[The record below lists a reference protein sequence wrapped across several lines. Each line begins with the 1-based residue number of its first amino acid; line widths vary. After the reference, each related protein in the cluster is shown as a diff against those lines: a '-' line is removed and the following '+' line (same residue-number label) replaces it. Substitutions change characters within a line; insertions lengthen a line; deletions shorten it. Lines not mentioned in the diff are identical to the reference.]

1 MPCGY
6 ILRRII
12 VNGLKILGE
21 TVIRS
26 KKKNPTTYHK
36 EWLNGR
42 KNLALYIVG
51 STVVTCIL
59 VCL

>member
-1 MPCGY
+1 M
-6 ILRRII
+6 
-12 VNGLKILGE
+12 NGLKILGE